1 MGALAEAFTGGLAG
15 TVSPNSS
22 VPAISCV
29 SRRGNANVGPLLASV
44 TNMSIDTLKRSS
56 APQTR
61 VTSAS
66 VLLQRIQNEYRE
78 MPGLILTED
87 QARRLWGIDGKT
99 CRSVLAALLE
109 RRFLRR
115 TAAGAYIRASD

>member
-1 MGALAEAFTGGLAG
+1 
-15 TVSPNSS
+15 
-22 VPAISCV
+22 
-29 SRRGNANVGPLLASV
+29 
-44 TNMSIDTLKRSS
+44 MSTKTRERSS

-61 VTSAS
+61 VTSAAS
-66 VLLQRIQNEYRE
+66 VLLQRVQNEYRE

-87 QARRLWGIDGKT
+87 QAKRLWGIDSKT

-115 TAAGAYIRASD
+115 TVDGAYVRASD